1 MDVYKKIFSL
11 ISVCLRECFLVFCSS
26 IHKIVDSMDIYK
38 SLDISNGTVMKN
50 PEMLKFISDHLKTKN
65 MCKHAVENYV
75 IY

>member
-1 MDVYKKIFSL
+1 
-11 ISVCLRECFLVFCSS
+11 
-26 IHKIVDSMDIYK
+26 MDIYK

-65 MCKHAVENYV
+65 MCKHTVENYV